1 MTYYRMN
8 VRKLLLL
15 ILLPVA
21 VITHAKQAFHAIK
34 DNPHIAASNYYAYPM
49 PSNRLTPAPDGKK
62 PFYISHYGRHGSR
75 YLDNRKGYDIPY
87 EYLHKG
93 DSLGK
98 LTSLGKEILQQLTII
113 IEDAEGYWGTLSPL
127 GQLQLRD
134 ITRRMME
141 RFPEVFE
148 GIVTIDAHSTVVNR
162 CIVSMAAALTQLA
175 AMNPKL
181 EILMDASEHDMFYM
195 NHQDKFLRD
204 SMMTYKAKIAYEAY
218 IDTIKHNPRVTHLLF
233 NDSAYVREHVSDY
246 WLPYYLLK
254 TGLMQQNTKGQ
265 GGPLVDLFSN
275 EEIHHFWQNENAWWY
290 ICYGPSLLN
299 GGCQPYTQRYL
310 LRRIT
315 SDADSCLQTERP
327 GATLRYGHETIL
339 LPLSCL
345 LDLRVIR
352 SGNNI
357 YSKKGYGFQTMNL
370 GEVEPSG
377 WWACNVFPM
386 GANIQFIFYRKNLAD
401 KDVLLKV
408 LLNEEEALLPLP
420 TDYPPY
426 YRWSDFRDFY
436 LKKLDAY
443 GR

>member
-1 MTYYRMN
+1 M
-8 VRKLLLL
+8 
-15 ILLPVA
+15 
-21 VITHAKQAFHAIK
+21 
-34 DNPHIAASNYYAYPM
+34 
-49 PSNRLTPAPDGKK
+49 
-62 PFYISHYGRHGSR
+62 
-75 YLDNRKGYDIPY
+75 
-87 EYLHKG
+87 
-93 DSLGK
+93 
-98 LTSLGKEILQQLTII
+98 
-113 IEDAEGYWGTLSPL
+113 
-127 GQLQLRD
+127 
-134 ITRRMME
+134 
-141 RFPEVFE
+141 
-148 GIVTIDAHSTVVNR
+148 
-162 CIVSMAAALTQLA
+162 
-175 AMNPKL
+175 
-181 EILMDASEHDMFYM
+181 
-195 NHQDKFLRD
+195 
-204 SMMTYKAKIAYEAY
+204 
-218 IDTIKHNPRVTHLLF
+218 
-233 NDSAYVREHVSDY
+233 
-246 WLPYYLLK
+246 
-254 TGLMQQNTKGQ
+254 
-265 GGPLVDLFSN
+265 
-275 EEIHHFWQNENAWWY
+275 
-290 ICYGPSLLN
+290 
-299 GGCQPYTQRYL
+299 
-310 LRRIT
+310 RRII

-357 YSKKGYGFQTMNL
+357 YSKNGYGFQTMNL